1 MDAQEERC
9 ILYDDTWTV
18 GDKEVSTRL
27 VRVDGA
33 AGLEP
38 VVYILLQFV
47 RGEKCGRVE
56 MMPNPPSGP
65 DADKTATRWAIK
77 QHMEHMLSLCGEA
90 GA

>member
-1 MDAQEERC
+1 MSWQLCGEASGEATTHHPTRRDGMDAQEERC

-56 MMPNPPSGP
+56 MMPNPPS
-65 DADKTATRWAIK
+65 
-77 QHMEHMLSLCGEA
+77 SL
-90 GA
+90 